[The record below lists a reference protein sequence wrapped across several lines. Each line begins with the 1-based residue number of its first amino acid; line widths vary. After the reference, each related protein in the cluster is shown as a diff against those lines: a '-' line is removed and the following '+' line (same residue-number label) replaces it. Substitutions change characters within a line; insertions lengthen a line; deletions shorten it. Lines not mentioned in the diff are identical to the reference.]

1 MMTKKQK
8 VSNAA
13 ATSSSNRSSG
23 STNRRGQ
30 QQQGTGTHVTQAED
44 MLLLANS
51 IIIALNDSDGNSNN
65 SGNDAMT
72 LIQQALR
79 IRDLELVE
87 SILYKCCNTIQAWLS
102 SFMQSSEANARNK
115 TTGTAEAA
123 AVVAAQRKESR
134 PLRVC
139 HAQARHRLAQT
150 SLLLGKLDYAC
161 TLLLSLVAAGD
172 NNGAF
177 SDSAL
182 LAMWYDLALIYLHA
196 GKWNQCEAA
205 IARATAVVRKKTP
218 APATH
223 SVYMPTAP
231 VLVGSATIKNATH
244 GHHVQA
250 GSSLVTQMRV
260 GSDETMLFFLH
271 QILMRLKESVA
282 GSTRT
287 TAPTAPRHSN
297 LPILPWSLQFTT
309 VTQRLGVST
318 NAVAISLARVFHP
331 ENNHNNHNEASSSAS
346 SAADGNHHHEGNAAA
361 GGGAAPRIIISS
373 SVTAMN
379 IPGILL
385 NNTSCTANNNGGA
398 SEGEERARAN
408 KRKRPADG
416 ISSGHRSSAGAA

>member
-1 MMTKKQK
+1 MTKQG
-8 VSNAA
+8 N
-13 ATSSSNRSSG
+13 SG
-23 STNRRGQ
+23 RGQ
-30 QQQGTGTHVTQAED
+30 SHQHPAPHATGMANHRTHGAVKQHMAQAEE
-44 MLLLANS
+44 MMLLANS
-51 IIIALNDSDGNSNN
+51 IIIALNHSNGNESN
-65 SGNDAMT
+65 GNDAMK

-87 SILYKCCNTIQAWLS
+87 SILYKCCNTIQAWLTS
-102 SFMQSSEANARNK
+102 SVHSTGLNNNARDK
-115 TTGTAEAA
+115 ITSTAIAA
-123 AVVAAQRKESR
+123 AVAAARKKESR

-161 TLLLSLVAAGD
+161 TLLLSLVAGD
-172 NNGAF
+172 NHDGAF

-205 IARATAVVRKKTP
+205 IARATAVARRKTP

-223 SVYMPTAP
+223 SVYMPTRP
-231 VLVGSATIKNATH
+231 VLVGSATTMNASTAP
-244 GHHVQA
+244 GHNQE
-250 GSSLVTQMRV
+250 GSSALVTQMRV

-271 QILMRLKESVA
+271 QILIRLKESVA

-287 TAPTAPRHSN
+287 AAPTTPGHSN

-318 NAVAISLARVFHP
+318 DAVAISLARVFHP
-331 ENNHNNHNEASSSAS
+331 ENHDHDEAS
-346 SAADGNHHHEGNAAA
+346 SAASSANENDCIGHHHHQEYSAT
-361 GGGAAPRIIISS
+361 GGAPRIIISS
-373 SVTAMN
+373 SVTAMD

-385 NNTSCTANNNGGA
+385 NHTSCTTNNHGGA
-398 SEGEERARAN
+398 REGEEGARAK
-408 KRKRPADG
+408 KRKRPTNG
-416 ISSGHRSSAGAA
+416 LSSPRSSAGAA